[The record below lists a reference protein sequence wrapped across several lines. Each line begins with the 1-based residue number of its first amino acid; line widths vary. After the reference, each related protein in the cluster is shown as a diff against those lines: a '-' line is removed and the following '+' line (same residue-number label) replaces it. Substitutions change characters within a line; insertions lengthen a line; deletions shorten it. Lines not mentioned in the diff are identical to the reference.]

1 LRERKEDLPDLAHAL
16 LSRINRDM
24 RHKVTRVASEV
35 MDRFSA
41 YDWPGNVLGLENL
54 LLKAVALSQS
64 NVITPDLI
72 PDYIGGVEGRD
83 RPVSQEASSVQLS
96 LAEVDKAHIK
106 RVLDATNWH
115 KGRACD
121 ILGVSRPR
129 LRRLI
134 AQYGLVPPPDR
145 GVADSN

>member
-1 LRERKEDLPDLAHAL
+1 
-16 LSRINRDM
+16 M

-35 MDRFSA
+35 MDRFSE
-41 YDWPGNVLGLENL
+41 YDWPGNVRELENL
-54 LLKAVALSQS
+54 LLKAVALCHSD
-64 NVITPDLI
+64 VITPDLI
-72 PDYIGGVEGRD
+72 PDHIGRVESRKES
-83 RPVSQEASSVQLS
+83 VSTDASSVQMS

-134 AQYGLVPPPDR
+134 AQYGLVPPSTRRIVDR
-145 GVADSN
+145 S